1 MRTFTGEYRKKK
13 IIESDEKG
21 MFPKISKLSKNRC
34 THSSGQ
40 CKCGWQDPPATVW
53 GEMGREVENI
63 SESVFNSVL
72 WHVLGKEITV
82 DFYLTPVQERC
93 C

>member
-1 MRTFTGEYRKKK
+1 
-13 IIESDEKG
+13 